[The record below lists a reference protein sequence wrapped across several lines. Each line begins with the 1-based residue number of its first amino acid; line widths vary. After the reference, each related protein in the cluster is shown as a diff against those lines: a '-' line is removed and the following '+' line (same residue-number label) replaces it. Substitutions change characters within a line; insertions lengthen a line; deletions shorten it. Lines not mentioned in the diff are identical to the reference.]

1 MVRIN
6 PSITLELE
14 KSGQRITI
22 DLKEV
27 KEIIRSL
34 SKFVK
39 DNDAS
44 LKANTTTRSKRT
56 RKNARKSHQLLQ
68 KRMPA
73 AAAASQ
79 KISHVSDAKKK
90 EILDH
95 VNKQLS
101 AKPRTLS
108 NLLKGVSYV
117 PNHLPHIRKMIED
130 QKHVSKKVIG
140 KRIFYY
146 RSS

>member
-14 KSGQRITI
+14 KGGQRITI
-22 DLKEV
+22 DLKEA

-68 KRMPA
+68 KRRP
-73 AAAASQ
+73 AAASQ
-79 KISHVSDAKKK
+79 KISHMSDAKKK
-90 EILDH
+90 EILDN

-130 QKHVSKKVIG
+130 QKHVSKKAIG

>member
-14 KSGQRITI
+14 KGGQRITI
-22 DLKEV
+22 DLKEA
-27 KEIIRSL
+27 KEIVRSL

-73 AAAASQ
+73 AASQ
-79 KISHVSDAKKK
+79 KISHMSYAKKK

-108 NLLKGVSYV
+108 NLLEGVSYV

-130 QKHVSKKVIG
+130 QKHVSKKAIG

>member
-14 KSGQRITI
+14 KGGQRITI
-22 DLKEV
+22 DLKEA

-39 DNDAS
+39 DNDVS

-73 AAAASQ
+73 AASQ
-79 KISHVSDAKKK
+79 KISHMSDAKKK

-108 NLLKGVSYV
+108 NLLESVSYV

-130 QKHVSKKVIG
+130 QKHVSKKAIG

>member
-1 MVRIN
+1 
-6 PSITLELE
+6 
-14 KSGQRITI
+14 
-22 DLKEV
+22 
-27 KEIIRSL
+27 
-34 SKFVK
+34 
-39 DNDAS
+39 
-44 LKANTTTRSKRT
+44 
-56 RKNARKSHQLLQ
+56 
-68 KRMPA
+68 MP
-73 AAAASQ
+73 AAASQ
-79 KISHVSDAKKK
+79 KISHMSYAKKK

-95 VNKQLS
+95 INKQLS

-130 QKHVSKKVIG
+130 QKHVSKKAIG

>member
-14 KSGQRITI
+14 KGGQRITI
-22 DLKEV
+22 DLKEA

-73 AAAASQ
+73 ASQ
-79 KISHVSDAKKK
+79 KISHMSDAKKK
-90 EILDH
+90 EILDN

-130 QKHVSKKVIG
+130 QKHVSKKAIG
-140 KRIFYY
+140 KRILYY

>member
-14 KSGQRITI
+14 KGGQRITI
-22 DLKEV
+22 DLKEA

-44 LKANTTTRSKRT
+44 LKANTSTRSKRT

-73 AAAASQ
+73 AASQ
-79 KISHVSDAKKK
+79 KISHMSYAKKK

-95 VNKQLS
+95 INKQLS

-130 QKHVSKKVIG
+130 QKHVSKKAIG

>member
-14 KSGQRITI
+14 KGGQRITI
-22 DLKEV
+22 DLKEA

-73 AAAASQ
+73 ASQ
-79 KISHVSDAKKK
+79 KISHMSDAKKK
-90 EILDH
+90 EILDN

-130 QKHVSKKVIG
+130 QKYVSKKVIG

>member
-14 KSGQRITI
+14 KGGQRITI
-22 DLKEV
+22 DLKEA
-27 KEIIRSL
+27 KEIVRSL

-39 DNDAS
+39 DNDVS

-73 AAAASQ
+73 AASQ
-79 KISHVSDAKKK
+79 KISHMSDAKKK

-108 NLLKGVSYV
+108 NLLESVSYV

-130 QKHVSKKVIG
+130 QKHVSKKAIG

>member
-14 KSGQRITI
+14 KGGQRITI
-22 DLKEV
+22 DLKEA

-44 LKANTTTRSKRT
+44 LKANTSTRSKRT

-73 AAAASQ
+73 AASQ
-79 KISHVSDAKKK
+79 KISHMSYAKKK

-95 VNKQLS
+95 INKQLS

-130 QKHVSKKVIG
+130 QKHVFKKAIG

>member
-14 KSGQRITI
+14 KGGQRITI
-22 DLKEV
+22 DLKEA

-56 RKNARKSHQLLQ
+56 RKDARKSHQLLQ

-73 AAAASQ
+73 AASQ
-79 KISHVSDAKKK
+79 KISHMSDAKKK

-130 QKHVSKKVIG
+130 QKHVSKKAIG

>member
-1 MVRIN
+1 
-6 PSITLELE
+6 LELE
-14 KSGQRITI
+14 KGGQRITI
-22 DLKEV
+22 DLKEA

-44 LKANTTTRSKRT
+44 LKANTSTRSKRT

-73 AAAASQ
+73 AASQ
-79 KISHVSDAKKK
+79 KISHMSYAKKK

-95 VNKQLS
+95 INKQLS

-130 QKHVSKKVIG
+130 QKHVSKKAIG

>member
-14 KSGQRITI
+14 KGGQRITI
-22 DLKEV
+22 DLKEA
-27 KEIIRSL
+27 KEIVRSL

-56 RKNARKSHQLLQ
+56 RKNARKSRQLLQ

-73 AAAASQ
+73 AASQ
-79 KISHVSDAKKK
+79 KISHMSDAKKK

-101 AKPRTLS
+101 AKPKTLS
-108 NLLKGVSYV
+108 DLLKGVSYV

-130 QKHVSKKVIG
+130 QKHVPKKAIG

>member
-14 KSGQRITI
+14 KGGQRITI
-22 DLKEV
+22 DLKEA

-73 AAAASQ
+73 AASQ
-79 KISHVSDAKKK
+79 KISHMSDAKKK
-90 EILDH
+90 EILDY

-117 PNHLPHIRKMIED
+117 PNHLPHIRKMTED

>member
-14 KSGQRITI
+14 KGGQRITI
-22 DLKEV
+22 DLKEA
-27 KEIIRSL
+27 KEIVRSL

-73 AAAASQ
+73 AASQ
-79 KISHVSDAKKK
+79 KISHMSDAKKK

-108 NLLKGVSYV
+108 NLLESVSYV
-117 PNHLPHIRKMIED
+117 PNRLPHIRKMIED
-130 QKHVSKKVIG
+130 QKHVSKKAIG

>member
-14 KSGQRITI
+14 KGGQRITI
-22 DLKEV
+22 DLKEA

-73 AAAASQ
+73 ASQ
-79 KISHVSDAKKK
+79 KISHMSDAKKK
-90 EILDH
+90 EILDN

-130 QKHVSKKVIG
+130 QKHVSKKAIG

>member
-14 KSGQRITI
+14 KDGQRIAI
-22 DLKEV
+22 DLKEA

-56 RKNARKSHQLLQ
+56 RKNARKSYQLLQ

-73 AAAASQ
+73 AASQ
-79 KISHVSDAKKK
+79 KISHMSYAKKK
-90 EILDH
+90 EILDY

-108 NLLKGVSYV
+108 NLLEGVSYV
-117 PNHLPHIRKMIED
+117 PNHLPQIRKMIED
-130 QKHVSKKVIG
+130 QKHVSKKAIG

>member
-14 KSGQRITI
+14 KGGQRITI
-22 DLKEV
+22 DLKEA
-27 KEIIRSL
+27 KEIVRSL

-73 AAAASQ
+73 AASQ
-79 KISHVSDAKKK
+79 KISHMSDAKKK

-101 AKPRTLS
+101 AKPRALS

-130 QKHVSKKVIG
+130 QKHVSKKTIG
-140 KRIFYY
+140 KRISYY

>member
-14 KSGQRITI
+14 KGGQRITI
-22 DLKEV
+22 DLKEA

-73 AAAASQ
+73 AASQ
-79 KISHVSDAKKK
+79 KISHMSDAKKK

-101 AKPRTLS
+101 AKPRALS

-130 QKHVSKKVIG
+130 QKHVSKKAIG

>member
-1 MVRIN
+1 
-6 PSITLELE
+6 
-14 KSGQRITI
+14 
-22 DLKEV
+22 LKEA

-44 LKANTTTRSKRT
+44 LKANTSTRSKRT

-73 AAAASQ
+73 AASQ
-79 KISHVSDAKKK
+79 KISHMSYAKKK

-95 VNKQLS
+95 INKQLS

-130 QKHVSKKVIG
+130 QKHVSKKAIG

>member
-14 KSGQRITI
+14 KGGQRITI
-22 DLKEV
+22 DLKEA

-73 AAAASQ
+73 ASQ
-79 KISHVSDAKKK
+79 KISHMSDAKKK
-90 EILDH
+90 EILDN

-108 NLLKGVSYV
+108 NLLKGVSYM

-130 QKHVSKKVIG
+130 QKHVSKKAIG

>member
-14 KSGQRITI
+14 KGGQRITI
-22 DLKEV
+22 DLKEA

-73 AAAASQ
+73 AASQ
-79 KISHVSDAKKK
+79 KISHMSDAKKK

-130 QKHVSKKVIG
+130 QKHVSKKAIG

>member
-14 KSGQRITI
+14 KGEQRITI
-22 DLKEV
+22 DLKEA

-56 RKNARKSHQLLQ
+56 RKNARKSYQLLQ

-73 AAAASQ
+73 AASQ
-79 KISHVSDAKKK
+79 KISHMSYAKKK
-90 EILDH
+90 EILDY

-108 NLLKGVSYV
+108 NLLEGVSYV
-117 PNHLPHIRKMIED
+117 PNHLPQIRKMIED
-130 QKHVSKKVIG
+130 QKHVSKKAIG

>member
-14 KSGQRITI
+14 KGGQRITI
-22 DLKEV
+22 DLKEA
-27 KEIIRSL
+27 KEIVRSL

-73 AAAASQ
+73 AASQ
-79 KISHVSDAKKK
+79 KISHMSDAKKK

-108 NLLKGVSYV
+108 NLLESVSYV
-117 PNHLPHIRKMIED
+117 PNHLPHIMKMIED
-130 QKHVSKKVIG
+130 QKHVSKKAIG

>member
-14 KSGQRITI
+14 KGGQRITI
-22 DLKEV
+22 DLKEA
-27 KEIIRSL
+27 KEIVRSL

-73 AAAASQ
+73 ASQ
-79 KISHVSDAKKK
+79 KISHMSDAKKK
-90 EILDH
+90 EILDN

-130 QKHVSKKVIG
+130 QKHVSKKAIG

>member
-14 KSGQRITI
+14 KGGQRITI
-22 DLKEV
+22 DLKEA

-44 LKANTTTRSKRT
+44 LKANTSTRSKRT

-73 AAAASQ
+73 AASQ
-79 KISHVSDAKKK
+79 KISHMSYAKKK

-95 VNKQLS
+95 INKQLS

-108 NLLKGVSYV
+108 NLLKGVSYM

-130 QKHVSKKVIG
+130 QKHVSKKAIG

>member
-14 KSGQRITI
+14 KGGQRITI
-22 DLKEV
+22 DLKEA
-27 KEIIRSL
+27 KEIVRSL
-34 SKFVK
+34 SEFVK

-73 AAAASQ
+73 AASQ
-79 KISHVSDAKKK
+79 KISHMSDAKKK

-108 NLLKGVSYV
+108 NLLESVSYV

-130 QKHVSKKVIG
+130 QKHVSKKAIG

>member
-14 KSGQRITI
+14 KGGQRITI
-22 DLKEV
+22 DLKEA

-56 RKNARKSHQLLQ
+56 RKNARKS
-68 KRMPA
+68 
-73 AAAASQ
+73 SQ
-79 KISHVSDAKKK
+79 KISHMSDAKKK
-90 EILDH
+90 EILDN

-130 QKHVSKKVIG
+130 QKHVSKKAIG

>member
-14 KSGQRITI
+14 KDGQRIAI
-22 DLKEV
+22 DLKEA

-56 RKNARKSHQLLQ
+56 RKNARKSYQLLQ

-73 AAAASQ
+73 AASQ
-79 KISHVSDAKKK
+79 KISHMSYAKKK
-90 EILDH
+90 EILDY

-108 NLLKGVSYV
+108 NLLEGVSYV
-117 PNHLPHIRKMIED
+117 PNHLPQIRKMLED
-130 QKHVSKKVIG
+130 PKHLAKKAIG

>member
-14 KSGQRITI
+14 KGGQRITI
-22 DLKEV
+22 DLKEA

-44 LKANTTTRSKRT
+44 LKANTSTRSKRT
-56 RKNARKSHQLLQ
+56 RKNARKSRQLLQ

-73 AAAASQ
+73 AASQ
-79 KISHVSDAKKK
+79 KISHMSYAKKK

-95 VNKQLS
+95 INKQLS

-130 QKHVSKKVIG
+130 QKHVSKKAIG
-140 KRIFYY
+140 KRIFYH

>member
-14 KSGQRITI
+14 KGGQRITI
-22 DLKEV
+22 DLKEA

-44 LKANTTTRSKRT
+44 LKANSTTRSKRT
-56 RKNARKSHQLLQ
+56 RKNARKSRQLLQ

-73 AAAASQ
+73 AASQ
-79 KISHVSDAKKK
+79 KISHMSYAKKK

-108 NLLKGVSYV
+108 NLLKGVSYM

-130 QKHVSKKVIG
+130 QKHVSKKAIG
-140 KRIFYY
+140 KRIFYH

>member
-14 KSGQRITI
+14 KGEQRITI
-22 DLKEV
+22 DLKEA

-56 RKNARKSHQLLQ
+56 RKNARKSYQLLQ

-73 AAAASQ
+73 AASQ
-79 KISHVSDAKKK
+79 KISHMSYAKKK

-108 NLLKGVSYV
+108 NLLEGVSYV
-117 PNHLPHIRKMIED
+117 PNHLPQIRKMIED
-130 QKHVSKKVIG
+130 QKHVSKKAIG

>member
-14 KSGQRITI
+14 KGGQRITI
-22 DLKEV
+22 DLKEA
-27 KEIIRSL
+27 KEIVRSL

-73 AAAASQ
+73 AASQ
-79 KISHVSDAKKK
+79 KISHMSDAKKK

-108 NLLKGVSYV
+108 NLLESVSYV
-117 PNHLPHIRKMIED
+117 PNHLPHIRRMIED
-130 QKHVSKKVIG
+130 QKHISKKAIG

>member
-1 MVRIN
+1 MVKIN

-14 KSGQRITI
+14 KGGQRITI
-22 DLKEV
+22 DLKEA
-27 KEIIRSL
+27 KEIVRSL

-73 AAAASQ
+73 AASQ
-79 KISHVSDAKKK
+79 KISHMSDAKKK

-108 NLLKGVSYV
+108 NLLESVSYV

-130 QKHVSKKVIG
+130 QKHVSKKAIG

>member
-14 KSGQRITI
+14 KGGQRITI
-22 DLKEV
+22 DLKEA

-73 AAAASQ
+73 ASQ
-79 KISHVSDAKKK
+79 KISHMSDAKKK
-90 EILDH
+90 EILDN

-117 PNHLPHIRKMIED
+117 PNHLPYIRKMIED
-130 QKHVSKKVIG
+130 QKHVSKKAIG
-140 KRIFYY
+140 KRILYY

>member
-1 MVRIN
+1 M
-6 PSITLELE
+6 
-14 KSGQRITI
+14 
-22 DLKEV
+22 
-27 KEIIRSL
+27 
-34 SKFVK
+34 
-39 DNDAS
+39 
-44 LKANTTTRSKRT
+44 
-56 RKNARKSHQLLQ
+56 
-68 KRMPA
+68 
-73 AAAASQ
+73 
-79 KISHVSDAKKK
+79 SDAKKK

-101 AKPRTLS
+101 AKPRALS

-130 QKHVSKKVIG
+130 QKHVSKKAIG

>member
-14 KSGQRITI
+14 KGEQRITI
-22 DLKEV
+22 DLKEA

-56 RKNARKSHQLLQ
+56 RKNARKSYQLLQ

-73 AAAASQ
+73 AASQ
-79 KISHVSDAKKK
+79 KISHMSYAKKK

-108 NLLKGVSYV
+108 NLLEGVSYV
-117 PNHLPHIRKMIED
+117 PNHLPQIRKMIED
-130 QKHVSKKVIG
+130 QKHVSKKAIE

>member
-14 KSGQRITI
+14 KGEQRITI
-22 DLKEV
+22 DLKEA

-56 RKNARKSHQLLQ
+56 RKNARKSYQLLQ

-73 AAAASQ
+73 AASQ
-79 KISHVSDAKKK
+79 KISHMSYAKKK
-90 EILDH
+90 KILDH

-117 PNHLPHIRKMIED
+117 PNHLPQIRKMIED
-130 QKHVSKKVIG
+130 QKHVSKKAIG

>member
-14 KSGQRITI
+14 KDGQRIAI
-22 DLKEV
+22 DLKEA

-39 DNDAS
+39 ENDAS

-73 AAAASQ
+73 AASQ
-79 KISHVSDAKKK
+79 KISHMSDAKKK

-101 AKPRTLS
+101 AKPRALS

-117 PNHLPHIRKMIED
+117 PNHLLHIRKMIED
-130 QKHVSKKVIG
+130 QKHVSKKAIG

-146 RSS
+146 RNS

>member
-14 KSGQRITI
+14 KDGQRIAI
-22 DLKEV
+22 DLKEA

-73 AAAASQ
+73 AASQ
-79 KISHVSDAKKK
+79 KISHMSDAKKK

-101 AKPRTLS
+101 AKPRALS

-117 PNHLPHIRKMIED
+117 PNHLLHIRKMIED
-130 QKHVSKKVIG
+130 QKHVSKKAIG

>member
-14 KSGQRITI
+14 KGGQRITI
-22 DLKEV
+22 DLKEA

-73 AAAASQ
+73 AASQ
-79 KISHVSDAKKK
+79 KISHMSDAKKK
-90 EILDH
+90 EILDN

-130 QKHVSKKVIG
+130 QKHVSKKAIG